1 MSAAKEF
8 DPLDALTCVRTHM
21 TLDDAENI
29 VFFKTLLDVWR
40 SKQSPSNIP
49 RKADIQH
56 GVFAALLGSNPAIRL
71 CLEDNCRQRRV
82 RCRTMQGST
91 CH

>member
-1 MSAAKEF
+1 
-8 DPLDALTCVRTHM
+8 M
-21 TLDDAENI
+21 T
-29 VFFKTLLDVWR
+29 TLY
-40 SKQSPSNIP
+40 
-49 RKADIQH
+49 AQH